1 MRGPTTLTLAMIKNI
16 LDLILAQL
24 ISSRMERWYI
34 SSGLR
39 TIITDGRLELQC
51 MKNIVNTPLTRQLK
65 TEGHS
70 ANSISD
76 PKRPN
81 KLSSQFM

>member
-1 MRGPTTLTLAMIKNI
+1 MRGATTLTLAMIKNI
-16 LDLILAQL
+16 LDLILARL
-24 ISSRMERWYI
+24 ISSRTERRYV
-34 SSGLR
+34 SSGLG

-51 MKNIVNTPLTRQLK
+51 VKNIVSTPLTRQLK

-76 PKRPN
+76 LKRPN

>member
-1 MRGPTTLTLAMIKNI
+1 MLAMIKNI
-16 LDLILAQL
+16 LDLILARL
-24 ISSRMERWYI
+24 ISSRTERWYI
-34 SSGLR
+34 SSCLR
-39 TIITDGRLELQC
+39 AIITDSGLELQC

-81 KLSSQFM
+81 KLSSKLT

>member
-1 MRGPTTLTLAMIKNI
+1 MIQNI
-16 LDLILAQL
+16 LDLILARL
-24 ISSRMERWYI
+24 ISSRTERRYV

-39 TIITDGRLELQC
+39 AIITDSGLELRRV
-51 MKNIVNTPLTRQLK
+51 KNIVNTPLTRQLK

-76 PKRPN
+76 PKGPN
-81 KLSSQFM
+81 KLSSQFT

>member
-1 MRGPTTLTLAMIKNI
+1 MQGTTMLTRAMIKYI
-16 LDLILAQL
+16 LDLILARL

-39 TIITDGRLELQC
+39 AIITNSGLELRC
-51 MKNIVNTPLTRQLK
+51 VKNIVNTPLTRQLK
-65 TEGHS
+65 TERHS

-81 KLSSQFM
+81 KLSSQFT

>member
-1 MRGPTTLTLAMIKNI
+1 MRGPTTLTLAMVNNI
-16 LDLILAQL
+16 LNLILTRF
-24 ISSRMERWYI
+24 ISSRTERWYI

-39 TIITDGRLELQC
+39 AIITDSGLELQC
-51 MKNIVNTPLTRQLK
+51 VKNIVNMPLTRQLK

-81 KLSSQFM
+81 KLSSHFP

>member
-1 MRGPTTLTLAMIKNI
+1 MLTLAMIKNI

-24 ISSRMERWYI
+24 ISSRMERWYV

-39 TIITDGRLELQC
+39 AIITNSGLELPC
-51 MKNIVNTPLTRQLK
+51 VKNIVNTPLTRQLK
-65 TEGHS
+65 MEGHS

-76 PKRPN
+76 P
-81 KLSSQFM
+81 

>member
-1 MRGPTTLTLAMIKNI
+1 MLVMIKSI

-24 ISSRMERWYI
+24 ISSRTERWHI

-39 TIITDGRLELQC
+39 TIITDGGLELRC

-76 PKRPN
+76 LKRPN
-81 KLSSQFM
+81 KLSSQFT